1 MNTNTEELNNTENV
15 DNTNTEELNNTEN
28 VDNTNSE
35 ELNKDQIQN
44 NTKDTDIIKV
54 LDTKYEIGDYI
65 TYYKIDKEN
74 NIFST
79 STGLIKK
86 NILDNLYIVFNTETF
101 LHEKIS
107 HHHIIEKIENINNT
121 PIEELLEYVL
131 DNCDIIF
138 LYFFLIFEFIVICGI
153 YIYFNNTS
161 IYTHI
166 VDVSET
172 VTDFVNHYVYKFN
185 LSF

>member
-1 MNTNTEELNNTENV
+1 MDTNTEELTNTEIV
-15 DNTNTEELNNTEN
+15 DNTNTEEFDKN
-28 VDNTNSE
+28 
-35 ELNKDQIQN
+35 QIQD
-44 NTKDTDIIKV
+44 NTKDTDITKV
-54 LDTKYEIGDYI
+54 LDKKYEIGEYI

-74 NIFST
+74 RMFST

-86 NILDNLYIVFNTETF
+86 NILDNLYIVFNTDTY

-121 PIEELLEYVL
+121 PVEEFLEYVL

-138 LYFFLIFEFIVICGI
+138 LYVFLILELIVICGI

-161 IYTHI
+161 LYTHI
-166 VDVSET
+166 VNVSET
-172 VTDFVNHYVYKFN
+172 VTDFVNHYIYKFI
-185 LSF
+185 